1 LKALLGA
8 VREWYSLLSKRSGQ
22 HPSIILNVV
31 GVMSTTATVSS
42 NDEGL
47 VPEGINLQHQPSSDA
62 ADVVSCHSEIFSKME
77 ENYNS
82 FTKKASSQRYKYQE
96 EDREVSMQLRDEVA
110 NLLTEGNLLNQNNM
124 NGITN
129 NTNGSQETLEE
140 LNAASLVRLLSSQME
155 KFDHLLQKNESS
167 QETIIQ
173 LQQRSD
179 WLKETCQAFER
190 SEAKKVKKI
199 SSLEKKIDDLEKLVI
214 EMKLNE
220 AESRSREDHYKLQIA
235 NLEQLLEKSA
245 EPSMQGVEPRRQ
257 RKGASKHTQ
266 SLIIP
271 PASNARLK
279 GHPER
284 NPLNRSFTSF
294 FKRGDNSDVD
304 ETPKVAGSKP
314 NLRNSSLR
322 NSNIRNASL
331 RNSARLSC
339 SEAIKELQRED
350 EQKIAAT
357 VRRPKLRTSD
367 EVILEPSEWYNPKRS
382 VSNSAIN
389 DPSLP
394 ISVPTI
400 RETNDPSIPISVPT
414 IRETHLSNITDLTEE
429 TPIDEADRSFGS
441 DSSFQQAELD
451 LCPVFE
457 PAGPQM
463 KLKLSFRA
471 SETRPKREEE
481 NKKEED
487 NHGEAVPENFL
498 AYC

>member
-1 LKALLGA
+1 
-8 VREWYSLLSKRSGQ
+8 
-22 HPSIILNVV
+22 
-31 GVMSTTATVSS
+31 MSTAATVSS
-42 NDEGL
+42 NDEGM
-47 VPEGINLQHQPSSDA
+47 VPEGINLQHLPSSDA

-82 FTKKASSQRYKYQE
+82 FTKKSSPLRNKYQE
-96 EDREVSMQLRDEVA
+96 EDREVSQQLRDEVA
-110 NLLTEGNLLNQNNM
+110 NLLTEGNILNQNSM
-124 NGITN
+124 NGSTN
-129 NTNGSQETLEE
+129 NTNSSQETLEE

-190 SEAKKVKKI
+190 SEAEKVKKI

-245 EPSMQGVEPRRQ
+245 EPHGVSVEPRRQ
-257 RKGASKHTQ
+257 RKASSKHSQ

-271 PASNARLK
+271 PNSNGRLK

-284 NPLNRSFTSF
+284 NPLNRSFTAF
-294 FKRGDNSDVD
+294 FKRGDNSDRSGG
-304 ETPKVAGSKP
+304 ETPKVAGS
-314 NLRNSSLR
+314 NMSLRNSS
-322 NSNIRNASL
+322 IRNASL

-357 VRRPKLRTSD
+357 MQRPKLRTSD
-367 EVILEPSEWYNPKRS
+367 EITLEPSEWYNPKRS
-382 VSNSAIN
+382 VKSSAIN
-389 DPSLP
+389 DPSL
-394 ISVPTI
+394 
-400 RETNDPSIPISVPT
+400 PISVPT

-441 DSSFQQAELD
+441 NSSSQQAELD

-471 SETRPKREEE
+471 SATKPKTEEE
-481 NKKEED
+481 PKEHPKKEED
-487 NHGEAVPENFL
+487 NNGEEVSKNFL

>member
-1 LKALLGA
+1 
-8 VREWYSLLSKRSGQ
+8 
-22 HPSIILNVV
+22 
-31 GVMSTTATVSS
+31 MSTTATVSS
-42 NDEGL
+42 NDEGM
-47 VPEGINLQHQPSSDA
+47 VPEGINLQHLPPSDA

-82 FTKKASSQRYKYQE
+82 FTKKSSPQRNKYQE
-96 EDREVSMQLRDEVA
+96 EDREVSKQLRDEVA

-124 NGITN
+124 NGGTN
-129 NTNGSQETLEE
+129 NTNGSQERLEE

-245 EPSMQGVEPRRQ
+245 EPRMQSVSVEPRRQ
-257 RKGASKHTQ
+257 RKASSKLSQ

-271 PASNARLK
+271 PNSTGRLK
-279 GHPER
+279 GGSER
-284 NPLNRSFTSF
+284 NPLNRSFTAF
-294 FKRGDNSDVD
+294 FKRGDNSDRSGG
-304 ETPKVAGSKP
+304 ETPKVAGS
-314 NLRNSSLR
+314 NMSLRDSSLR
-322 NSNIRNASL
+322 SSNIRNASL

-357 VRRPKLRTSD
+357 MRRPKLRTSD
-367 EVILEPSEWYNPKRS
+367 EIILEPSEWYNPKRS
-382 VSNSAIN
+382 VRN
-389 DPSLP
+389 DPSLL
-394 ISVPTI
+394 
-400 RETNDPSIPISVPT
+400 ISVPT

-441 DSSFQQAELD
+441 NSSSQQAELD
-451 LCPVFE
+451 LLPVFE

-471 SETRPKREEE
+471 SATKPKTEEEPKREEE
-481 NKKEED
+481 AKKEEQPD
-487 NHGEAVPENFL
+487 GEAVSKNFL